1 MRTFLKHSP
10 IYFAIVVGNMFLS
23 HGLFGLFVIG
33 VNLFRSFGITF
44 DTLEH
49 LTLFILCA
57 LQILL
62 NIVLYKIFLK
72 KVFSPPEQKSL
83 PLYFL
88 LPIVVAT
95 IWICVFKLL
104 LTIEYEF
111 DFETYVGMMF
121 SLLPLFLLALFLVSI
136 VYHMFFKNHVGKVY
150 YAYILSVL
158 CIFTVPLAFF
168 TVVPVL

>member
-1 MRTFLKHSP
+1 MRTFLKYSP
-10 IYFAIVVGNMFLS
+10 IYFAIVIGNMFLS

-33 VNLFRSFGITF
+33 VNLFRSLGINF

-49 LTLFILCA
+49 LTLFILYA
-57 LQILL
+57 LQILT
-62 NIVLYKIFLK
+62 NILLYKALFI

-83 PLYFL
+83 PLYLL
-88 LPIVVAT
+88 LPIVAVT

-111 DFETYVGMMF
+111 DFETYFGMMF
-121 SLLPLFLLALFLVSI
+121 SLLPLFLPALFLVSI
-136 VYHMFFKNHVGKVY
+136 VYHLFFKNHVGKVY
-150 YAYILSVL
+150 YANILSVL

-168 TVVPVL
+168 TVVPIL